1 MAEDPQSIHKK
12 QIKNIDPEHT
22 RLPTS
27 TWPILWK
34 FVIRKFKH
42 RVLFHHVIKCRFIG
56 DLTKKC

>member
-27 TWPILWK
+27 TWPD
-34 FVIRKFKH
+34 FKE
-42 RVLFHHVIKCRFIG
+42 IPNS
-56 DLTKKC
+56 